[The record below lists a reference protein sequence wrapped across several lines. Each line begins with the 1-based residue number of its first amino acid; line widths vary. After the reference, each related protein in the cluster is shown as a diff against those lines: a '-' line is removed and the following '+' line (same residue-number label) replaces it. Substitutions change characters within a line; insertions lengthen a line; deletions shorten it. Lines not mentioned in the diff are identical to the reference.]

1 VNREWTRIK
10 SLWSHSPLRIVLV
23 LGSFSAGRFPG
34 RKAKDIEDEDEFED
48 D

>member
-10 SLWSHSPLRIVLV
+10 SLWSHSPLRIVPVVVLV

-34 RKAKDIEDEDEFED
+34 RKAKDIEDEDD
-48 D
+48 